1 MAFTFITEIFTEIDS
16 VLLVTLGSKTASII
30 NIISPVMMS
39 AFIFYVLLVTMSYMI
54 NGTDLTEVG
63 GDLIKR
69 FLAWAVIIGL
79 SMNIGNFTSII
90 VPIANNVPQEIMQAI
105 SGGSNATITSSLDNL
120 ISMYLDVIATMFSN
134 IEFMDIG
141 GYLGGIFIGGIMVIG
156 GFIFVIIASGYILLA
171 KVTTAILL
179 VIAPI
184 FIGLALFPATR
195 QYASLWVGQLVNAG
209 LIMIIISVICAV
221 EIGILERA
229 VSGVTDLDI
238 TTASK
243 VAIAS
248 GIFTVLLNRVPDLA
262 SALAGGMSLNGFGQ
276 TGRSV
281 SNSAKAGMS
290 AGRSVAGAGASAGRA
305 GADTFN
311 AIKNRFGGNAIKP
324 EGAGK

>member
-39 AFIFYVLLVTMSYMI
+39 AFILYVLLVTMSYMI
-54 NGTDLTEVG
+54 NGTDLTEVA

-79 SMNIGNFTSII
+79 AMNIGNFTSII

-171 KVTTAILL
+171 KVTTSILL

-262 SALAGGMSLNGFGQ
+262 SALAGGMSLNGFSQ

-281 SNSAKAGMS
+281 TNGAKATMS

-305 GADTFN
+305 GAGAFN